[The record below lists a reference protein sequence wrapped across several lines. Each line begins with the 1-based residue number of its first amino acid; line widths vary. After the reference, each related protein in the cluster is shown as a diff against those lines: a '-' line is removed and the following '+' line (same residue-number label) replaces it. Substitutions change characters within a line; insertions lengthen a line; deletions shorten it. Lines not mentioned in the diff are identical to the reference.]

1 MAMLGNTP
9 GKERRKYTP
18 DYVVYDLETTGISC
32 QRDEVIEISAIRV
45 RGGHPVSTFTQL
57 VNPGR
62 PIPYG
67 ASSVNHIYD
76 NMVADKPGFSQVLG
90 EFLDFIGDDVLVGH
104 NIKRFDMNFIYRDC
118 QRYFGQTID
127 NDYIDTLHMAKQ
139 CFPAWKHRRLENLAE
154 HYGIST
160 QGAHRALQDCHMNQQ
175 VFELMA
181 QDIAK
186 AACNGGEGHQ
196 LGTLNFGQ
204 IGEMQGNSS
213 PQGENRYCPRCHST
227 LKKRKGRFGYVWGCS
242 GFPNCRYTENV

>member
-1 MAMLGNTP
+1 MLGNMP

-76 NMVADKPGFSQVLG
+76 NMVEDKPGFSQVLG

-127 NDYIDTLHMAKQ
+127 NDYIDTLNMAKQ

-186 AACNGGEGHQ
+186 AANSGGGVHQ
-196 LGTLNFGQ
+196 LGNLNFGQ

-213 PQGENRYCPRCHST
+213 SQGENRYCPRCHST
-227 LKKRKGRFGYVWGCS
+227 LKKRNGRFGYFWGCS

>member
-1 MAMLGNTP
+1 MLGNIP

-154 HYGIST
+154 YYGIST

-186 AACNGGEGHQ
+186 AANNGGGGPQ
-196 LGTLNFGQ
+196 LGNLNFGQ
-204 IGEMQGNSS
+204 IGEMRGNSS
-213 PQGENRYCPRCHST
+213 PQGENRYCPRCLST
-227 LKKRKGRFGYVWGCS
+227 LKKRKGRFGYFWGCS

>member
-1 MAMLGNTP
+1 MLGNIP

-32 QRDEVIEISAIRV
+32 QWDEVIEISAIRV

-76 NMVADKPGFSQVLG
+76 NMVADKPDFSQVLG

-181 QDIAK
+181 RDIAK
-186 AACNGGEGHQ
+186 AANNEGGVHQ
-196 LGTLNFGQ
+196 LGNLHFDQAGA
-204 IGEMQGNSS
+204 MQGNSS
-213 PQGENRYCPRCHST
+213 LQGENRYCPRCHST
-227 LKKRKGRFGYVWGCS
+227 LKKRKGRFGYFCGCS

>member
-1 MAMLGNTP
+1 MLGNIP

-32 QRDEVIEISAIRV
+32 QQDEVIEISAIRV

-76 NMVADKPGFSQVLG
+76 NMVVDKPGFSQVLG

-186 AACNGGEGHQ
+186 AASGGVHQ
-196 LGTLNFGQ
+196 LENLNFGQ
-204 IGEMQGNSS
+204 AGAMQGNSS

-227 LKKRKGRFGYVWGCS
+227 LKKRKGRFG
-242 GFPNCRYTENV
+242 

>member
-1 MAMLGNTP
+1 MLGNTP

-76 NMVADKPGFSQVLG
+76 NMVADKPGFSHVLG

-186 AACNGGEGHQ
+186 AASGGGAVYQ
-196 LGTLNFGQ
+196 LGNLNFDQAGA
-204 IGEMQGNSS
+204 MQGNSS

-227 LKKRKGRFGYVWGCS
+227 LIKRKGRFGYFWGCS